1 MDKDHL
7 HKKSF
12 EFYTDL
18 KNKYNNLKIA
28 YNYNT
33 IRIYIKDNIK
43 KTKTLYYILN
53 ENGDIIKNLRNK
65 KVIGNIN
72 NIGFNKF

>member
-1 MDKDHL
+1 MNKEDL

-12 EFYTDL
+12 AFYLSL
-18 KNKYNNLKIA
+18 KKKYNNLKIA

-33 IRIYIKDNIK
+33 IRIYINDFKS

-53 ENGDIIKNLRNK
+53 ETGDIVKNLKDK

-72 NIGFNKF
+72 SY

>member
-1 MDKDHL
+1 MNKEQL

-12 EFYTDL
+12 EFYLNL

-33 IRIYIKDNIK
+33 IRIYINDFKS

-53 ENGDIIKNLRNK
+53 ENGDIVKNLKDK
-65 KVIGNIN
+65 KVIGNILTN
-72 NIGFNKF
+72 PNV